1 MIERIGT
8 IDKIPQFLEDVKAK
22 KELLFGFGH
31 RVYRNTDPRSKVI
44 REVAES
50 VFETVGREPL
60 IDVAIAL
67 RDAALKDEFFIKR
80 KLFPNVDYWS
90 GLIYK
95 AMGFPLDFF
104 PVSIPFLPSLPT
116 PAVGP

>member
-50 VFETVGREPL
+50 VFEAVGREPL

-67 RDAALKDEFFIKR
+67 KDAALQDEFFIKR
-80 KLFPNVDYWS
+80 ELFPNVDYWS
-90 GLIYK
+90 GDRK
-95 AMGFPLDFF
+95 S
-104 PVSIPFLPSLPT
+104 V
-116 PAVGP
+116 V